1 MVLVLRFALYQ
12 LSSLN
17 GALCEPLNLAENL
30 VSLDIQKLP
39 RLQFEGF
46 LSTLS
51 NFLLFYLETN
61 ECTLGPVEQN

>member
-1 MVLVLRFALYQ
+1 MVSVLRFALCQ

-17 GALCEPLNLAENL
+17 GALCQPLNIAENL
-30 VSLDIQKLP
+30 VSSDIQKLP

-51 NFLLFYLETN
+51 NFLLLYVGTN
-61 ECTLGPVEQN
+61 EWTLGPVE